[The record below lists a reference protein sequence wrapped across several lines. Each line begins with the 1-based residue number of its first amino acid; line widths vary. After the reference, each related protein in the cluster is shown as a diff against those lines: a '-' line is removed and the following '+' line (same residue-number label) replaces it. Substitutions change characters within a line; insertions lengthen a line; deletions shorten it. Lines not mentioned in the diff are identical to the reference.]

1 MSAPHRPARSEAVL
15 REPIADRAGPVV
27 TTLRLTLGQCSR
39 AGRKAVNQDHCA
51 ARIPDGPQLAAKG
64 AVLALADGIS
74 SSAVSQEAAQA
85 AVNGFVQDY
94 YCTADP
100 WSVKQAGERVI
111 SALNSWLHAQGRR
124 SQYRYDRDR
133 GYVCT
138 FSALVIKS
146 TTAHLFHVGDARIYR
161 VHRRSLEQLTV
172 DHRVWLGE
180 QSQLTR
186 ALGISDGVDIDYQ
199 SLALEPGEVLLMATD
214 GVYEFT
220 DPARVSAL
228 VEACNGDLQQAAD
241 ALVAEALA
249 NGSDD
254 NLTVQLLRIDSL
266 PNGQAAELH
275 RQFADLPLPPVLEP
289 GKVIDGLR
297 VIRQLHVSARSHVYL
312 VQEQVSGTQLVLK
325 APSVEQQHDRA
336 QLERLLTEEWI
347 ARRIDSPHVMKA
359 ALAGRPRTC
368 LYCLCEY
375 IEGQTLAQWM
385 RDNPQPPLERVRDIV
400 EQIARGLRAF
410 HRLEMLHQDLRPANV
425 MIDPNGC
432 VRLIDFGAVRVA
444 GLLEAGVQH
453 PCERLGTAQYS
464 APEYFLGEQGSVRSE
479 QFSLAVIA
487 YQLLCGGLPYGA
499 ELARAQSRAAQHR
512 LRYRSVLGPQ
522 RSLPAWLDPV
532 LRRAL
537 SLDPYKRF
545 DDLSELVF
553 ELRQP
558 SAAMLAVGRAPLL
571 ERNPVLFW
579 QLTSLG
585 LGLALLFSL
594 LR

>member
-1 MSAPHRPARSEAVL
+1 MAILQLS
-15 REPIADRAGPVV
+15 
-27 TTLRLTLGQCSR
+27 LGQCSS
-39 AGRKAVNQDHCA
+39 AGRKALNQDHCTA
-51 ARIPDGPQLAAKG
+51 QIPDGPLLTAKG

-74 SSAVSQEAAQA
+74 SSVVSQEAAQA

-111 SALNSWLHAQGRR
+111 SALNSWLYAQSRR

-138 FSALVIKS
+138 FSALVVKS
-146 TTAHLFHVGDARIYR
+146 TTAHLFHVGDARVYR
-161 VHRRSLEQLTV
+161 VHRRRLEQLTV
-172 DHRVWLGE
+172 DHRAWLGE

-186 ALGISDGVDIDYQ
+186 ALGVNERLDIDYQ
-199 SLALEPGEVLLMATD
+199 SLALEVGEVFLLATD
-214 GVYEFT
+214 GVYEFI
-220 DPARVSAL
+220 DPARVGELIDAHD
-228 VEACNGDLQQAAD
+228 GDLQRAAD

-254 NLTVQLLRIDSL
+254 NLTAQLLRIDSL

-297 VIRQLHVSARSHVYL
+297 VIRQLHASARSHVYL
-312 VQEQVSGTQLVLK
+312 VQDQASGAQLVLK
-325 APSVEQQHDRA
+325 APSVEQQHDRV
-336 QLERLLTEEWI
+336 QLERLLTEEWV
-347 ARRIDSPHVMKA
+347 ARRVDNPHVMKA
-359 ALAGRPRTC
+359 ASAGRPRSY

-385 RDNPQPPLERVRDIV
+385 RDNPQPSLERVRDIV

-410 HRLEMLHQDLRPANV
+410 HRLEMLHQDLRPANI
-425 MIDPNGC
+425 MLDADGC
-432 VRLIDFGAVRVA
+432 VRLIDFGAVQVA
-444 GLLEAGVQH
+444 GLLEAGVQQ
-453 PCERLGTAQYS
+453 PSARLGTAQYS
-464 APEYFLGEQGSVRSE
+464 APEYFVGEQGTACSD
-479 QFSLAVIA
+479 QFALAAIT
-487 YQLLCGGLPYGA
+487 YQMLSGELPYGA

-512 LRYRSVLGPQ
+512 LRYRSVLDPQ

-537 SLDPYKRF
+537 NLDPYKRF
-545 DDLSELVF
+545 EDLSEFVF

-558 SAAMLAVGRAPLL
+558 SAAMLAQGRAPLL
-571 ERNPVLFW
+571 QRNPVLFW

-585 LGLALLFSL
+585 LGVALLVSL

>member
-1 MSAPHRPARSEAVL
+1 MSALHPVARSESAL
-15 REPIADRAGPVV
+15 AMAI
-27 TTLRLTLGQCSR
+27 LQLSLGQCSS
-39 AGRKAVNQDHCA
+39 AGRKALNQDHCTA
-51 ARIPDGPQLAAKG
+51 QIPDGPLLTAKG

-74 SSAVSQEAAQA
+74 SSVVSQEAAQA

-111 SALNSWLHAQGRR
+111 SALNSWLYAQSRR

-138 FSALVIKS
+138 FSALVVKS
-146 TTAHLFHVGDARIYR
+146 TTAHLFHVGDARVYR
-161 VHRRSLEQLTV
+161 VHRRRLEQLTV
-172 DHRVWLGE
+172 DHRAWLGE

-186 ALGISDGVDIDYQ
+186 ALGVNERLDIDYQ
-199 SLALEPGEVLLMATD
+199 SLALEVGEVFLLATD
-214 GVYEFT
+214 GVYEFI
-220 DPARVSAL
+220 DPARVGELIDAHD
-228 VEACNGDLQQAAD
+228 GDLQRAAD

-254 NLTVQLLRIDSL
+254 NLTAQLLRIDSL

-297 VIRQLHVSARSHVYL
+297 VIRQLHVSPRSHVYL
-312 VQEQVSGTQLVLK
+312 VQEQASGAQLVLK
-325 APSVEQQHDRA
+325 APSVEQQHDRV
-336 QLERLLTEEWI
+336 QLERLLTEEWV
-347 ARRIDSPHVMKA
+347 ARRIDNPHVMKA
-359 ALAGRPRTC
+359 ASAGRPRSY

-385 RDNPQPPLERVRDIV
+385 RDNPQPSLERVRGIV

-410 HRLEMLHQDLRPANV
+410 HRLEMLHQDLRPANI
-425 MIDPNGC
+425 MLDADGC
-432 VRLIDFGAVRVA
+432 VRLIDFGAVQVA
-444 GLLEAGVQH
+444 GLLEAGVQQ
-453 PCERLGTAQYS
+453 PSARLGTAQYS
-464 APEYFLGEQGSVRSE
+464 APEYFVGEQGTARSD
-479 QFSLAVIA
+479 QFALAAIT
-487 YQLLCGGLPYGA
+487 YQMLSGELPYGA

-512 LRYRSVLGPQ
+512 LRYRSVLDPQ

-537 SLDPYKRF
+537 NLDPYKRF
-545 DDLSELVF
+545 EDLSEFVF

-558 SAAMLAVGRAPLL
+558 SAAMLAQGRAPLL
-571 ERNPVLFW
+571 QRNPVLFW

-585 LGLALLFSL
+585 LGVALLVSL

>member
-1 MSAPHRPARSEAVL
+1 MAILQLS
-15 REPIADRAGPVV
+15 
-27 TTLRLTLGQCSR
+27 LGQCSS
-39 AGRKAVNQDHCA
+39 AGRKALNQDHCTA
-51 ARIPDGPQLAAKG
+51 QIPDGPLLTAKG

-74 SSAVSQEAAQA
+74 SSVVSQEAAQA

-111 SALNSWLHAQGRR
+111 SALNSWLYAQSRR

-138 FSALVIKS
+138 FSALVVKS
-146 TTAHLFHVGDARIYR
+146 TTAHLFHVGDARVYR
-161 VHRRSLEQLTV
+161 VHRRRLEQLTV
-172 DHRVWLGE
+172 DHRAWLGE

-186 ALGISDGVDIDYQ
+186 ALGVNERLDIDYQ
-199 SLALEPGEVLLMATD
+199 SLALEVGEVFLLATD
-214 GVYEFT
+214 GVYEFI
-220 DPARVSAL
+220 DPARVGELIDAHD
-228 VEACNGDLQQAAD
+228 GDLQRAAD

-254 NLTVQLLRIDSL
+254 NLTAQLLRIDSL

-297 VIRQLHVSARSHVYL
+297 VIRQLHVSPRSHVYL
-312 VQEQVSGTQLVLK
+312 VQEQASGAQLVLK
-325 APSVEQQHDRA
+325 APSVEQQHDRV
-336 QLERLLTEEWI
+336 QLERLLTEEWV
-347 ARRIDSPHVMKA
+347 ARRIDNPHVMKA
-359 ALAGRPRTC
+359 ASAGRPRSY

-385 RDNPQPPLERVRDIV
+385 RDNPQPSLERVRGIV

-410 HRLEMLHQDLRPANV
+410 HRLEMLHQDLRPANI
-425 MIDPNGC
+425 MLDADGC
-432 VRLIDFGAVRVA
+432 VRLIDFGAVQVA
-444 GLLEAGVQH
+444 GLLEAGVQQ
-453 PCERLGTAQYS
+453 PSARLGTAQYS
-464 APEYFLGEQGSVRSE
+464 APEYFVGEQGTARSD
-479 QFSLAVIA
+479 QFALAAIT
-487 YQLLCGGLPYGA
+487 YQMLSGELPYGA

-512 LRYRSVLGPQ
+512 LRYRSVLDPQ

-537 SLDPYKRF
+537 NLDPYKRF
-545 DDLSELVF
+545 EDLSEFVF

-558 SAAMLAVGRAPLL
+558 SAAMLAQGRAPLL
-571 ERNPVLFW
+571 QRNPVLFW

-585 LGLALLFSL
+585 LGVALLVSL

>member
-1 MSAPHRPARSEAVL
+1 MA
-15 REPIADRAGPVV
+15 
-27 TTLRLTLGQCSR
+27 TLQLSLGQCSS
-39 AGRKAVNQDHCA
+39 AGRKALNQDHCTA
-51 ARIPDGPQLAAKG
+51 QIPDWPQLTAKG
-64 AVLALADGIS
+64 AVLALTDGIS
-74 SSAVSQEAAQA
+74 SSVVSQEAAQA

-111 SALNSWLHAQGRR
+111 SALNSWLYAQSRR

-146 TTAHLFHVGDARIYR
+146 TTAHLFHVGDARVYR
-161 VHRRSLEQLTV
+161 VHRRRLEQLTV
-172 DHRVWLGE
+172 DHRAWLGE

-186 ALGISDGVDIDYQ
+186 ALGVNERLDIDYQ
-199 SLALEPGEVLLMATD
+199 SLALEVGEVFLLATD
-214 GVYEFT
+214 GVYEFI
-220 DPARVSAL
+220 DPARVGEL
-228 VEACNGDLQQAAD
+228 IDTHDGDLQQAAE
-241 ALVAEALA
+241 ALVTEALA

-266 PNGQAAELH
+266 PSGQAAELH

-297 VIRQLHVSARSHVYL
+297 VIRQLHASARSHVYL
-312 VQEQVSGTQLVLK
+312 VQDQASGAQLVLK
-325 APSVEQQHDRA
+325 APSVEQQHDRVE
-336 QLERLLTEEWI
+336 LERLLTEEWV
-347 ARRIDSPHVMKA
+347 ARRIDNPNVMKA
-359 ALAGRPRTC
+359 ASAGRPRSY

-385 RDNPQPPLERVRDIV
+385 RDNPQPSLERVRDIV
-400 EQIARGLRAF
+400 EQIARGMRAF
-410 HRLEMLHQDLRPANV
+410 HRLEMLHQDLRPANI
-425 MIDPNGC
+425 MLDADGC
-432 VRLIDFGAVRVA
+432 VRLIDFGAVQVA
-444 GLLEAGVQH
+444 GLLEAGVQQ
-453 PCERLGTAQYS
+453 PSARLGTAQYS
-464 APEYFLGEQGSVRSE
+464 APEYFVGEQGTVRSD
-479 QFSLAVIA
+479 QFALAAIT
-487 YQLLCGGLPYGA
+487 YQLLSGELPYGA

-512 LRYRSVLGPQ
+512 LRYRSVLDPQ

-537 SLDPYKRF
+537 NLDPYKRF
-545 DDLSELVF
+545 EDLSEFVF

-558 SAAMLAVGRAPLL
+558 SAAMLAQGRAPLL
-571 ERNPVLFW
+571 QRNPVLFW

-585 LGLALLFSL
+585 LGVALLVSL

>member
-1 MSAPHRPARSEAVL
+1 MSALHLAARSDTAPQV
-15 REPIADRAGPVV
+15 A
-27 TTLRLTLGQCSR
+27 TLQLTLGQCSS
-39 AGRKAVNQDHCA
+39 AGRKVLNQDHCA
-51 ARIPDGPQLAAKG
+51 AQIPDGPQLAAKG

-74 SSAVSQEAAQA
+74 SSVVSQEAAQA

-111 SALNSWLHAQGRR
+111 SALNSWLYAQSRR

-138 FSALVIKS
+138 FSALVVKS

-161 VHRRSLEQLTV
+161 VHQRSLEQLTV
-172 DHRVWLGE
+172 DHRAWLGE

-186 ALGISDGVDIDYQ
+186 ALGVNERLDIDYQ
-199 SLALEPGEVLLMATD
+199 SLALEPGEVFLLATD
-214 GVYEFT
+214 GVYEFI
-220 DPARVSAL
+220 DPARVAELIGASG
-228 VEACNGDLQQAAD
+228 GDLQQAAE

-266 PNGQAAELH
+266 PSGQAAELH

-297 VIRQLHVSARSHVYL
+297 VIRQLHASARSHVYL
-312 VQEQVSGTQLVLK
+312 VQDQASGAQMVLK
-325 APSVEQQHDRA
+325 APSIEQQQDRV
-336 QLERLLTEEWI
+336 QLERLLTEEWV
-347 ARRIDSPHVMKA
+347 ARRIDNPHVMKA
-359 ALAGRPRTC
+359 AAAGRPRSY

-385 RDNPQPPLERVRDIV
+385 RDNPQPSLERVRDIV

-410 HRLEMLHQDLRPANV
+410 HRLEMLHQDLRPANI
-425 MIDPNGC
+425 MLDADGC
-432 VRLIDFGAVRVA
+432 VRLIDFGAVQVA

-453 PCERLGTAQYS
+453 PSERLGTAQYS
-464 APEYFLGEQGSVRSE
+464 APEYFVGEQGTVRSD
-479 QFSLAVIA
+479 QFALAVIT
-487 YQLLCGGLPYGA
+487 YQLLSGELPYGA
-499 ELARAQSRAAQHR
+499 DLARAQSRAAQHR
-512 LRYRSVLGPQ
+512 LRYRSVLDPQ

-537 SLDPYKRF
+537 NLDPYKRYE
-545 DDLSELVF
+545 DLSEFVF

-558 SAAMLAVGRAPLL
+558 SAASLAVGRAPLL

-585 LGLALLFSL
+585 LGLALLYSL

>member
-1 MSAPHRPARSEAVL
+1 MAILQVS
-15 REPIADRAGPVV
+15 
-27 TTLRLTLGQCSR
+27 LGQCSS
-39 AGRKAVNQDHCA
+39 AGRKALNQDHCTA
-51 ARIPDGPQLAAKG
+51 QIPDGPLLTAKG

-74 SSAVSQEAAQA
+74 SSVVSQEAAQA

-100 WSVKQAGERVI
+100 WSVKQAGGRVI
-111 SALNSWLHAQGRR
+111 SALNSWLYAQSRR

-138 FSALVIKS
+138 FSALVVKS
-146 TTAHLFHVGDARIYR
+146 TTAHLFHVGDARVYR
-161 VHRRSLEQLTV
+161 VHRRRLEQLTV
-172 DHRVWLGE
+172 DHRAWLGE

-186 ALGISDGVDIDYQ
+186 ALGVNERLDIDYQ
-199 SLALEPGEVLLMATD
+199 SLALGVGEVFLLATD
-214 GVYEFT
+214 GVYEFI
-220 DPARVSAL
+220 DPARVGELIDAHD
-228 VEACNGDLQQAAD
+228 GDLQRAAD

-254 NLTVQLLRIDSL
+254 NLTAQLLRIDSL

-297 VIRQLHVSARSHVYL
+297 VIRQLHVSPRSHVYL
-312 VQEQVSGTQLVLK
+312 VQEQASGAQLVLK
-325 APSVEQQHDRA
+325 APSVEQQHDRV
-336 QLERLLTEEWI
+336 QLERLLTEEWV
-347 ARRIDSPHVMKA
+347 ARRIDNPHVMKA
-359 ALAGRPRTC
+359 ASAGRPRSY

-375 IEGQTLAQWM
+375 IEGQTMAQWM
-385 RDNPQPPLERVRDIV
+385 RDNPQPSLERVRDIV

-410 HRLEMLHQDLRPANV
+410 HRLEMLHQDLRPANI
-425 MIDPNGC
+425 MLDADGC
-432 VRLIDFGAVRVA
+432 VRLIDFGAVQVA
-444 GLLEAGVQH
+444 GLLEAGVQQ
-453 PCERLGTAQYS
+453 PSARLGTAQYS
-464 APEYFLGEQGSVRSE
+464 APEYFVGEQGTARSD
-479 QFSLAVIA
+479 QFALAAIT
-487 YQLLCGGLPYGA
+487 YQMLSGELPYGA

-512 LRYRSVLGPQ
+512 LRYRSVLDPQ

-537 SLDPYKRF
+537 NLDPYKRF
-545 DDLSELVF
+545 EDLSEFVF

-558 SAAMLAVGRAPLL
+558 SAAMLAQGRAPLL
-571 ERNPVLFW
+571 QRNPVLFW

-585 LGLALLFSL
+585 LGVALLVSL

>member
-1 MSAPHRPARSEAVL
+1 MAILQLS
-15 REPIADRAGPVV
+15 
-27 TTLRLTLGQCSR
+27 LGQCSS
-39 AGRKAVNQDHCA
+39 AGRKALNQDHCTA
-51 ARIPDGPQLAAKG
+51 QIPDGPLLTAKG

-74 SSAVSQEAAQA
+74 SSVVSQEAAQA

-111 SALNSWLHAQGRR
+111 SALNSWLYAQSRR

-138 FSALVIKS
+138 FSALVVKS
-146 TTAHLFHVGDARIYR
+146 TTAHLFHVGDARVYR
-161 VHRRSLEQLTV
+161 VHRRRLEQLTV
-172 DHRVWLGE
+172 DHRAWLGE

-186 ALGISDGVDIDYQ
+186 ALGVNERLDIDYQ
-199 SLALEPGEVLLMATD
+199 SLALEVGEVFLLATD
-214 GVYEFT
+214 GVYEFI
-220 DPARVSAL
+220 DPARVGELIDAHD
-228 VEACNGDLQQAAD
+228 GDLQRAAD

-254 NLTVQLLRIDSL
+254 NLTAQLLRIDSL

-297 VIRQLHVSARSHVYL
+297 VIRQLHVSPRSHVYL
-312 VQEQVSGTQLVLK
+312 VEDQTSGAQLVLK
-325 APSVEQQHDRA
+325 APSVEQQYDRV
-336 QLERLLTEEWI
+336 QLERLLTEEWV
-347 ARRIDSPHVMKA
+347 ARRIDNPHVMKA
-359 ALAGRPRTC
+359 ASAGRPRSY

-385 RDNPQPPLERVRDIV
+385 CDNPQPSLERVRDIV

-410 HRLEMLHQDLRPANV
+410 HRLEMLHQDLRPANI
-425 MIDPNGC
+425 MLDADGC
-432 VRLIDFGAVRVA
+432 VRLIDFGAVQVA
-444 GLLEAGVQH
+444 GLLEAGVQQ
-453 PCERLGTAQYS
+453 PSARLGTAQYS
-464 APEYFLGEQGSVRSE
+464 APEYFVGEQGTARSD
-479 QFSLAVIA
+479 QFALAAIT
-487 YQLLCGGLPYGA
+487 YQMLSGELPYGA

-512 LRYRSVLGPQ
+512 LRYRSVLDPQ

-537 SLDPYKRF
+537 NLDPYKRF
-545 DDLSELVF
+545 EDLSEFVF

-558 SAAMLAVGRAPLL
+558 SAAMLAQGRAPLL
-571 ERNPVLFW
+571 QRNPVLFW

-585 LGLALLFSL
+585 LGVALLVSL

>member
-1 MSAPHRPARSEAVL
+1 MAILQLS
-15 REPIADRAGPVV
+15 
-27 TTLRLTLGQCSR
+27 LGQCSS
-39 AGRKAVNQDHCA
+39 AGRKALNQDHCTA
-51 ARIPDGPQLAAKG
+51 QIPDGPLLTAKG

-74 SSAVSQEAAQA
+74 SSVVSQEAAQS

-111 SALNSWLHAQGRR
+111 SALNSWLYAQSRR

-138 FSALVIKS
+138 FSALVVKS
-146 TTAHLFHVGDARIYR
+146 TTAHLFHVGDARVYR
-161 VHRRSLEQLTV
+161 VHRRRLEQLTV
-172 DHRVWLGE
+172 DHRAWLGE

-186 ALGISDGVDIDYQ
+186 ALGVNERLDIDYQ
-199 SLALEPGEVLLMATD
+199 SLALEVGEVFLLATD
-214 GVYEFT
+214 GVYEFI
-220 DPARVSAL
+220 DPARVGELIDAHD
-228 VEACNGDLQQAAD
+228 GDLQRAAD

-254 NLTVQLLRIDSL
+254 NLTAQLLRIDSL

-297 VIRQLHVSARSHVYL
+297 VIRQLHVSPRSHVYL
-312 VQEQVSGTQLVLK
+312 VEDQTSGAQLVLK
-325 APSVEQQHDRA
+325 APSVEQQHDRV
-336 QLERLLTEEWI
+336 QLERLLTEEWV
-347 ARRIDSPHVMKA
+347 ARRIDNPHVMKA
-359 ALAGRPRTC
+359 ASAGRPRSY

-385 RDNPQPPLERVRDIV
+385 RDNPQPSLERVRDIV

-410 HRLEMLHQDLRPANV
+410 HRLEMLHQDLRPANI
-425 MIDPNGC
+425 MLDADGC
-432 VRLIDFGAVRVA
+432 VRLIDFGAVQVA
-444 GLLEAGVQH
+444 GLLEAGVQQ
-453 PCERLGTAQYS
+453 PSARLGTAQYS
-464 APEYFLGEQGSVRSE
+464 APEYFVGEQGTARSD
-479 QFSLAVIA
+479 QFALAAIT
-487 YQLLCGGLPYGA
+487 YQMLSGELPYGA

-512 LRYRSVLGPQ
+512 LRYRSVLDPQ

-537 SLDPYKRF
+537 NLDPYKRF
-545 DDLSELVF
+545 EDLSEFVF

-558 SAAMLAVGRAPLL
+558 SAAMLAQGRAPLL
-571 ERNPVLFW
+571 QRNPVLFW

-585 LGLALLFSL
+585 LGVALLVSL

>member
-1 MSAPHRPARSEAVL
+1 MAILQLS
-15 REPIADRAGPVV
+15 
-27 TTLRLTLGQCSR
+27 LGQCSS
-39 AGRKAVNQDHCA
+39 AGRKALNQDHCTA
-51 ARIPDGPQLAAKG
+51 QIPDGPQLTAKG

-74 SSAVSQEAAQA
+74 SSVVSQEAAQA

-100 WSVKQAGERVI
+100 WSVKQAAERVI
-111 SALNSWLHAQGRR
+111 SALNSWLYAQSRR

-138 FSALVIKS
+138 FSALVVKS
-146 TTAHLFHVGDARIYR
+146 TTAHLFHVGDARVYR
-161 VHRRSLEQLTV
+161 VHRRRLEQLTV
-172 DHRVWLGE
+172 DHRAWLGE

-186 ALGISDGVDIDYQ
+186 ALGVNERLDIDYQ
-199 SLALEPGEVLLMATD
+199 SLALEVGEVFLLATD
-214 GVYEFT
+214 GVYEFI
-220 DPARVSAL
+220 DPARVGELIDAHD
-228 VEACNGDLQQAAD
+228 GDLQRAAD

-254 NLTVQLLRIDSL
+254 NLTAQLLRIDSL

-275 RQFADLPLPPVLEP
+275 RQFADLPLPPVLEA

-297 VIRQLHVSARSHVYL
+297 VIRQLHASARSHVYL
-312 VQEQVSGTQLVLK
+312 VQEQVSGAQLVLK
-325 APSVEQQHDRA
+325 APSVEQQHDRV
-336 QLERLLTEEWI
+336 QLERLLTEEWV
-347 ARRIDSPHVMKA
+347 ARRIDNPNVMKA
-359 ALAGRPRTC
+359 ASAGRPRSY

-385 RDNPQPPLERVRDIV
+385 RDNPQPSLERVRDIV

-410 HRLEMLHQDLRPANV
+410 HRLEMLHQDLRPANI
-425 MIDPNGC
+425 MLDADGC
-432 VRLIDFGAVRVA
+432 VRLIDFGAVQVA
-444 GLLEAGVQH
+444 GLLEAGVQQ
-453 PCERLGTAQYS
+453 PSARLGTAQYS
-464 APEYFLGEQGSVRSE
+464 APEYFVGEQGTARSD
-479 QFSLAVIA
+479 QFALAVIT
-487 YQLLCGGLPYGA
+487 YQLLSGELPYGA

-512 LRYRSVLGPQ
+512 LRYRSVLDPQ

-537 SLDPYKRF
+537 NLDPYKRF
-545 DDLSELVF
+545 EDLSEFVF

-558 SAAMLAVGRAPLL
+558 SAASLAVGRAPLL
-571 ERNPVLFW
+571 QRNPVLFW

-585 LGLALLFSL
+585 LGVALLVSL

>member
-1 MSAPHRPARSEAVL
+1 MAILQLS
-15 REPIADRAGPVV
+15 
-27 TTLRLTLGQCSR
+27 LGQCSS
-39 AGRKAVNQDHCA
+39 AGRKALNQDHCTA
-51 ARIPDGPQLAAKG
+51 QIPDGPLLTAKG

-74 SSAVSQEAAQA
+74 SSVVSQEAAQA
-85 AVNGFVQDY
+85 AVNDFVQDY

-111 SALNSWLHAQGRR
+111 SALNSWLYAQSRR

-138 FSALVIKS
+138 FSALVVKS
-146 TTAHLFHVGDARIYR
+146 TTAHLFHVGDARVYR
-161 VHRRSLEQLTV
+161 VHRRRLEQLTV
-172 DHRVWLGE
+172 DHRAWLGD

-186 ALGISDGVDIDYQ
+186 ALGVNERLDIDYQ
-199 SLALEPGEVLLMATD
+199 SLALEVGEVFLLATD
-214 GVYEFT
+214 GVYEFI
-220 DPARVSAL
+220 DPARVGELIDAHD
-228 VEACNGDLQQAAD
+228 GDLQRAAD

-254 NLTVQLLRIDSL
+254 NLTAQLLRIDSL

-297 VIRQLHVSARSHVYL
+297 VIRQLHASARSHVYL
-312 VQEQVSGTQLVLK
+312 VEDQTSGAQLVLK
-325 APSVEQQHDRA
+325 APSVEQQHDRV
-336 QLERLLTEEWI
+336 QLERLLTEEWV
-347 ARRIDSPHVMKA
+347 ARRIDNPHVMKA
-359 ALAGRPRTC
+359 ASAGRPRSY

-385 RDNPQPPLERVRDIV
+385 RDNPQPSLERVRDIV

-410 HRLEMLHQDLRPANV
+410 HRLEMLHQDLRPANI
-425 MIDPNGC
+425 MLDADGC
-432 VRLIDFGAVRVA
+432 VRLIDFGAVQVA
-444 GLLEAGVQH
+444 GLLEAGVQQ
-453 PCERLGTAQYS
+453 PSARLGTAQYS
-464 APEYFLGEQGSVRSE
+464 APEYFVGEQGTARSD
-479 QFSLAVIA
+479 QFALAAIT
-487 YQLLCGGLPYGA
+487 YQMLSGELPYGA

-512 LRYRSVLGPQ
+512 LRYRSVLDPQ

-537 SLDPYKRF
+537 NLDPYKRF
-545 DDLSELVF
+545 EDLSEFVF

-558 SAAMLAVGRAPLL
+558 SAAMLAQGRAPLL
-571 ERNPVLFW
+571 QRNPVLFW

-585 LGLALLFSL
+585 LGVALLVSL

>member
-1 MSAPHRPARSEAVL
+1 MAILQLS
-15 REPIADRAGPVV
+15 
-27 TTLRLTLGQCSR
+27 LGQCSS
-39 AGRKAVNQDHCA
+39 AGRKALNQDHCTA
-51 ARIPDGPQLAAKG
+51 QIPDGPLLTAKG

-74 SSAVSQEAAQA
+74 SSVVSQEAAQA

-111 SALNSWLHAQGRR
+111 SALNSWLYAQSRR

-138 FSALVIKS
+138 FSALVVKS
-146 TTAHLFHVGDARIYR
+146 TTAHLFHVGDARVYR
-161 VHRRSLEQLTV
+161 VHRRRLEQLTV
-172 DHRVWLGE
+172 DHRAWLGE

-186 ALGISDGVDIDYQ
+186 ALGVNERLDIDYQ
-199 SLALEPGEVLLMATD
+199 SLALEVGEVFLLATD
-214 GVYEFT
+214 GVYEFI
-220 DPARVSAL
+220 DPARVGELIDAHD
-228 VEACNGDLQQAAD
+228 GDLQRAAD

-254 NLTVQLLRIDSL
+254 NLTAQLLRIDSL

-297 VIRQLHVSARSHVYL
+297 VIRQLHVSPRSHVYL
-312 VQEQVSGTQLVLK
+312 VEDQTSGAQLVLK
-325 APSVEQQHDRA
+325 APSVEQQYDRV
-336 QLERLLTEEWI
+336 QLERLLTEEWV
-347 ARRIDSPHVMKA
+347 ARRIDNPHVMKA
-359 ALAGRPRTC
+359 ASAGRPRSY

-375 IEGQTLAQWM
+375 IEGQTLAQWLC
-385 RDNPQPPLERVRDIV
+385 DNPQPSLERVRDIV

-410 HRLEMLHQDLRPANV
+410 HRLEMLHQDLRPANI
-425 MIDPNGC
+425 MLDADGC
-432 VRLIDFGAVRVA
+432 VRLIDFGAVQVA
-444 GLLEAGVQH
+444 GLLEAGVQQ
-453 PCERLGTAQYS
+453 PSARLGTAQYS
-464 APEYFLGEQGSVRSE
+464 APEYFVGEQGTARSD
-479 QFSLAVIA
+479 QFALAAIT
-487 YQLLCGGLPYGA
+487 YQMLSGELPYGA

-512 LRYRSVLGPQ
+512 LRYRSVLDPQ

-537 SLDPYKRF
+537 NLDPYKRF
-545 DDLSELVF
+545 EDLSEFVF

-558 SAAMLAVGRAPLL
+558 SAAMLAQGRAPLL
-571 ERNPVLFW
+571 QRNPVLFW

-585 LGLALLFSL
+585 LGVALLVSL